1 MKIRL
6 DLARCQGYGNC
17 VFAAPQ
23 VFDLDDAGKAVVLVE
38 DPTDEHIAAVRDAVA
53 DCPARAIE
61 LAG

>member
-1 MKIRL
+1 
-6 DLARCQGYGNC
+6 

-23 VFDLDDAGKAVVLVE
+23 VFDLDDAGKAVVLVG
-38 DPTDEHIAAVRDAVA
+38 DPTDDHIAAVRDAVA

>member
-1 MKIRL
+1 MNIRL
-6 DLARCQGYGNC
+6 DLAKCQGYGNC

-23 VFDLDDAGKAVVLVE
+23 VFDLDEAGKAVVLVA
-38 DPTDEHIAAVRDAVA
+38 DVTDELVSQARDAIA